1 LRMSRRSLLATT
13 NDLFNLERLA
23 FSDGTVVFSPVYAC
37 KGTRAEELKDLAYIH
52 ESNASI
58 EEIDEFERL
67 HPTLAGDAEEAEAAA
82 ALHREAAIRSLV
94 PALDTNE
101 DGFIDREEMQRAMP
115 GTIDEGLDATMRAC
129 DLDGD
134 GFVVAEEWVAFV
146 VQQQAGKD
154 DVEFVEGVKRLCRV
168 LEAPLHTAV
177 AATFAAADK
186 DRTGHLDVFEVATV
200 LGRSARPDQGAML
213 SQVMGSFD
221 TNTDGVLDYDEF
233 HQLYRSLVDM
243 HVVDRPRHAR

>member
-1 LRMSRRSLLATT
+1 MVPLLIVRPSESLRMSRRSLLATT

-154 DVEFVEGVKRLCRV
+154 DVEFVEGVKRWRTCAHP
-168 LEAPLHTAV
+168 EHTLHVSCT
-177 AATFAAADK
+177 
-186 DRTGHLDVFEVATV
+186 
-200 LGRSARPDQGAML
+200 
-213 SQVMGSFD
+213 
-221 TNTDGVLDYDEF
+221 Y
-233 HQLYRSLVDM
+233 
-243 HVVDRPRHAR
+243 